1 MKRRGLLTGKELE
14 ELRQGLVSRLEGLG
28 VESQPEVAIRVLE
41 LSKNPKAQLKDYAG
55 IVRTDPALSGKLLKL
70 ANSAYFAQRVAV
82 TSLERACLLLGVDRL
97 RAISLG
103 FHLSR
108 ASAADKSSN
117 ISREVWGQSV
127 LRACLAGE
135 LAKVQAPTLISEAFV
150 IGLMMDAGLPL
161 MKRLV
166 GQEFMAIYEGRH
178 GPGKLARLEFDTL
191 AMSHVD
197 VIAAMARCWR
207 LPELL
212 AYPLEWHHTAP
223 SDVNRDEPVHRLHR
237 IAYCVGLLDLT
248 AAATGGGAGA
258 SGGSAGEAAPR
269 ITAQTPGLQTLQRVL
284 RVEAAEL
291 KGLLERTAKEY
302 SSALEMFS
310 EISDAVT
317 INDDLLERMHLGLT
331 SAVERMVMEGLEHQS
346 LPEPTA
352 HVILSGQRVE
362 IERTHNGRV
371 NAYLY
376 DGRGQRLVTHTF
388 DAGKENAVSLSEVLG
403 VELTCNEDEKSLD
416 GLLQKYAA

>member
-1 MKRRGLLTGKELE
+1 MKRRGVLTGKELE
-14 ELRQGLVSRLEGLG
+14 ELRQGLVTRLEGLG

-108 ASAADKSSN
+108 ASAADKASN

-166 GQEFMAIYEGRH
+166 GQEFLAIYEGRH
-178 GPGKLARLEFDTL
+178 APGKLARLEFDTL
-191 AMSHVD
+191 VMSHVD

-223 SDVNRDEPVHRLHR
+223 ADVNRAEPVHRLHR
-237 IAYCVGLLDLT
+237 IAYCVGLLDLSSAAPTPGTKPAT
-248 AAATGGGAGA
+248 APAT
-258 SGGSAGEAAPR
+258 PR
-269 ITAQTPGLQTLQRVL
+269 ITPETPGLQTLQRVL
-284 RVEAAEL
+284 RVEAGEI
-291 KGLLERTAKEY
+291 KGLLERTAREY
-302 SSALEMFS
+302 TTALEMFA

-317 INDDLLERMHLGLT
+317 INDDLLERMHIGLT
-331 SAVERMVMEGLEHQS
+331 SAVERMVMEGLESQS

-388 DAGKENAVSLSEVLG
+388 DAGKETALSLSEVLG
-403 VELTCNEDEKSLD
+403 VEITCSEDEKSLD